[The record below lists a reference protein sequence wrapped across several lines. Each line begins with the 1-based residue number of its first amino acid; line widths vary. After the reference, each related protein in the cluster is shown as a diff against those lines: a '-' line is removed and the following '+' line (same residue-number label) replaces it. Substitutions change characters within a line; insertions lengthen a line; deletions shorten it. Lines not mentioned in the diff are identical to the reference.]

1 MTSLLVDRELSAPY
15 AHVVSDKAIHDV
27 TSLIDAE
34 YTLGGLTSVFL
45 RQSWTRRH
53 SILELR
59 GLGKEVWQGIDPKK
73 YIDELRNEWD
83 AC

>member
-1 MTSLLVDRELSAPY
+1 MTSLLVDREMSAPY
-15 AHVVSDKAIHDV
+15 AYVVSDKAIHDV

-45 RQSWTRRH
+45 RQTWTRRH

-59 GLGKEVWQGIDPKK
+59 GLGREVWQGIDPKK

-83 AC
+83 AR

>member
-1 MTSLLVDRELSAPY
+1 MSAPY
-15 AHVVSDKAIHDV
+15 AYVVSDKAIQDV
-27 TSLIDAE
+27 TSLIDEE

-45 RQSWTRRH
+45 RQPWTPRH

-59 GLGKEVWQGIDPKK
+59 GLGREVWLDIDPKK

-83 AC
+83 AR